1 MDGLKRGLILHT
13 LQCLATL
20 LNLDT
25 HQHQHEHH
33 DAVPQDEET
42 PAVVVGPS
50 SELAASKLSET
61 PGLVE
66 ALAVVALSHPHVGR
80 TGGAG
85 GTHLGLGEQER
96 VSEDTGHVIAPIDS

>member
-25 HQHQHEHH
+25 PQHEPH
-33 DAVPQDEET
+33 DVAPQDEDEK
-42 PAVVVGPS
+42 PALLVVVGPS
-50 SELAASKLSET
+50 SELAATKLSDT

-66 ALAVVALSHPHVGR
+66 ALAIVALSHPHVGR

-96 VSEDTGHVIAPIDS
+96 VRHITQPCYSMY